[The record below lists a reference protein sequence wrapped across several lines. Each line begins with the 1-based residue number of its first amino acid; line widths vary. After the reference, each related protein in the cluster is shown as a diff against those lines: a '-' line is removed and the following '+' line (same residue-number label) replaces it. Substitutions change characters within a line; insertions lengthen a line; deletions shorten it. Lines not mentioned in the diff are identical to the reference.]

1 MNYELSEDQAAFRD
15 AARKFAEN
23 SMKPCAAQ
31 WDAEHIFPK
40 DLFVEAGA
48 MGFMSLYVP
57 IDSGGIGLSR
67 LDSTL
72 VIEELAAGCTSTA
85 AFISI
90 HNMAFNM
97 LARYGNDGLK
107 SDWCEALASGRKL
120 ASYCLTEPGA
130 GSDAGSLT
138 TRATRDGDTYVINGS
153 KCFISGAGET
163 DLLITMVRTGEPG
176 TRGISCIAIPA
187 DAEGVNYGKA
197 EEKLGWNSQPTRTI
211 SFEDVRVP
219 ANNLLAEEGQGFK
232 LAMEGL
238 DGGRINIAACSVGA
252 ARACLDLSV
261 GHVKER
267 RQFGQA
273 LADFQNTQFKLA
285 DMTTQLVASRQMIR
299 LAASKLDSNAPDKT
313 SFCAMAKRFAT
324 DAGFQ
329 ICDDAIQLHGG
340 YGYIREYPIERYFRD
355 TRVHRILEGTN
366 EIMRLVIAR
375 HLLSEQHASLLK

>member
-1 MNYELSEDQAAFRD
+1 MNYELSEDQVAFRD

-23 SMKPCAAQ
+23 AMAPCAAL
-31 WDAEHIFPK
+31 WDAEHTFPK
-40 DLFVEAGA
+40 DLFIEAGT

-57 IDSGGIGLSR
+57 IDVGGTGLSR

-97 LARYGNDGLK
+97 LARYGTDSLR
-107 SDWCEALASGRKL
+107 SEWCEALASGNRL
-120 ASYCLTEPGA
+120 VSYCLTEPGA
-130 GSDAGSLT
+130 GSDAGSLKT
-138 TRATRDGDTYVINGS
+138 KAIRDGDSYVINGS

-176 TRGISCIAIPA
+176 PRGISCIAIPA
-187 DAEGVNYGKA
+187 DAEGVDYGKA

-211 SFEDVRVP
+211 SFDNVRVP
-219 ANNLLAEEGQGFK
+219 NSHLLAEEGQGFK

-261 GHVKER
+261 NHVKER
-267 RQFGQA
+267 RQFDQA

-299 LAASKLDSNAPDKT
+299 LAASKLDNNSADKT

-329 ICDDAIQLHGG
+329 VCDDAIQLHGG

-355 TRVHRILEGTN
+355 ARVHRILEGTN

-375 HLLSEQHASLLK
+375 HLLSGHHSSLLK

>member
-23 SMKPCAAQ
+23 SMAPCAAR

-40 DLFVEAGA
+40 DLFVEAGT

-57 IDSGGIGLSR
+57 IDAGGIGLSR

-97 LARYGNDGLK
+97 LARHGTSELR
-107 SDWCEALASGRKL
+107 SAWCEALASGRKL

-138 TRATRDGDTYVINGS
+138 TRATRDGDSYIINGS

-163 DLLITMVRTGEPG
+163 DLLITMVRTGGSGP
-176 TRGISCIAIPA
+176 RGISCIAIPA
-187 DAEGVNYGKA
+187 DAEGIQYGKA

-211 SFEDVRVP
+211 SFENVRVP
-219 ANNLLAEEGQGFK
+219 TANLLAEEGQGFK

-261 GHVKER
+261 THVKER

-285 DMTTQLVASRQMIR
+285 DMATQLVASRQMIR
-299 LAASKLDSNAPDKT
+299 LAASRLDSNTPDKG
-313 SFCAMAKRFAT
+313 SLCAMAKRFAT
-324 DAGFQ
+324 DACFE
-329 ICDDAIQLHGG
+329 ICDAALQLHGG

-375 HLLSEQHASLLK
+375 HLLSEHHPSLLN